1 MKMTRRKEKSNIL
14 FTEGPL
20 LKKMILFSIPILVAG
35 ILQLFYNSADSMI
48 VGKFSGDENVLPTRA
63 DIAEIYKFFRRENMS
78 GHTSF
83 TYRMLRSR
91 LFEYSHMAVNYAKLR
106 FVISILGDIRVCGIA
121 EETDKTVSIEVYKNA
136 AKTNIELSETYKKLR
151 EQCIC

>member
-1 MKMTRRKEKSNIL
+1 MKTPIFCGASVAIVTP
-14 FTEGPL
+14 FDQEG
-20 LKKMILFSIPILVAG
+20 
-35 ILQLFYNSADSMI
+35 N
-48 VGKFSGDENVLPTRA
+48 
-63 DIAEIYKFFRRENMS
+63 
-78 GHTSF
+78 
-83 TYRMLRSR
+83 
-91 LFEYSHMAVNYAKLR
+91 VNYAKLR